1 MISGSNLSPSP
12 LQTKGEYGS
21 DVTKLARPLPLEYLI
36 IELTT
41 TTPKTPRPLLVGGK
55 DPPFPVENRSTIGGQ
70 IQVGIFL
77 NSSIIIMIDLTSGV
91 SFGKHPP
98 AH

>member
-1 MISGSNLSPSP
+1 MVSGSDLSPSP

-55 DPPFPVENRSTIGGQ
+55 DPPFPVESRSTIGGQ

-77 NSSIIIMIDLTSGV
+77 NSSIIMADLTSGV

>member
-1 MISGSNLSPSP
+1 MVSGSDLSPSL

-77 NSSIIIMIDLTSGV
+77 NSSMIMTDLTSGV